1 MADMHID
8 SYEFGRIVI
17 DGVAYN
23 NDCLIL
29 GGGVR
34 PNWWRKQGHVLSIE
48 DVQPIIEAKP
58 QVLIIGTG
66 ASGMMK
72 VPAEI
77 QKLLTEH
84 KIEIEMLS
92 TARAVER
99 FNELSQ
105 SEANVAAALHLT
117 C

>member
-23 NDCLIL
+23 SDCLIL
-29 GGGVR
+29 GGSVR
-34 PNWWRKQGHVLSIE
+34 AGWWRKKGHMLSVK
-48 DVQPIIEAKP
+48 DVQPIIEVNP
-58 QVLIIGTG
+58 DILVVGCG
-66 ASGMMK
+66 ALGMMK

-77 QKLLTEH
+77 QKFLTEH
-84 KIEIEMLS
+84 KIEVEMLS
-92 TARAVER
+92 TSRAVER